1 MKPYLY
7 RMELSLL
14 SEADDDG
21 VDGVDDEN
29 ESMNFLMYITD
40 T

>member
-1 MKPYLY
+1 
-7 RMELSLL
+7 MELLLL
-14 SEADDDG
+14 SETD

-40 T
+40 M

>member
-1 MKPYLY
+1 
-7 RMELSLL
+7 MELSLL
-14 SEADDDG
+14 SEADVDGVDG

>member
-14 SEADDDG
+14 SEADD

>member
-1 MKPYLY
+1 
-7 RMELSLL
+7 MELSLL
-14 SEADDDG
+14 SEADEAD
-21 VDGVDDEN
+21 VDDEN

>member
-1 MKPYLY
+1 
-7 RMELSLL
+7 MELLLL
-14 SEADDDG
+14 SETD